1 MLKRT
6 LLFLF
11 AAVMLAAPAAAQP
24 TILLVRHA
32 ERADTT
38 AGQKPSMGADPELS
52 AAGRRR
58 AESLATM
65 LKDAGVTAIFAT
77 EFKRTQQTAAPLA
90 KALSLTVKTIPN
102 DKQAELLKLLKSS
115 TGNVLVV
122 GHSNTIPDIIK
133 ALGVTAPVTIGDA
146 DFDNLFM
153 VRLGSQAELIRLHY
167 H

>member
-6 LLFLF
+6 LIFLF
-11 AAVMLAAPAAAQP
+11 AAVMFAATAAAQP

-32 ERADTT
+32 ERADT
-38 AGQKPSMGADPELS
+38 AQGQKPSKGADPELS

-58 AESLATM
+58 AESLASM

-90 KALSLTVKTIPN
+90 KALSLTVKTIPS
-102 DKQAELLKLLKSS
+102 DKQAELLKLLKAA

-122 GHSNTIPDIIK
+122 GHSNTIPEIIK
-133 ALGVTAPVTIGDA
+133 ALGVTTPVTIGDA

-153 VRLGSQAELIRLHY
+153 VRLGSQPELIRLHY